1 MSVYS
6 KTELFELKFGEK
18 QKNIILTDLILN
30 PLSPATGEWDQEFWH
45 ELVNYEMLI
54 INSGGSA
61 ELDKKWGV

>member
-6 KTELFELKFGEK
+6 KTELLELKFGEK

-30 PLSPATGEWDQEFWH
+30 PWSPATDEWDQEFWH

-54 INSGGSA
+54 INSGRGA
-61 ELDKKWGV
+61 ELDKN